1 MFALRALAL
10 SADFIVCTVHLY
22 YPPSTLLRSTMEI
35 SYVEEL
41 LTQRSRLLARRDST
55 PAHPS
60 IDQSIETIRQQ
71 ALELFY
77 QFQDGMIQFSEL
89 IPVCCIL
96 ETKVNSNRHLIK
108 WEQEFGIDD

>member
-22 YPPSTLLRSTMEI
+22 YPRQFNSIVMEI

-41 LTQRSRLLARRDST
+41 LTQRARLLARRDST
-55 PAHPS
+55 PAQPT
-60 IDQSIETIRQQ
+60 IDWTIESVRQE

-77 QFQDGMIQFSEL
+77 QFQDGMRTFQDLMPI
-89 IPVCCIL
+89 CIL
-96 ETKVNSNRHLIK
+96 LEDKVKANRHLLK
-108 WEQEFGIDD
+108 WEQTFGISE